1 MTTYEEND
9 RIDALRIIEENFR
22 QFEVGRLYQPK
33 VPKDDLALLFRKSD
47 CQPTNDPSIWIC
59 DHAVLHLRGDS
70 PLLMVEPRP
79 FLLLSGLARYAAV
92 KVLHEE
98 SLFFLRMGMVLP
110 GGAIFVGS
118 YLPNINLVPWEE
130 EDE

>member
-33 VPKDDLALLFRKSD
+33 VPKDDLALMFKVSD
-47 CQPTNDPSIWIC
+47 CDPTNNPSIWISS
-59 DHAVLHLRGDS
+59 HATLYLFSDS
-70 PLLMVEPRP
+70 PLLLVDPNP
-79 FLLLSGLARYAAV
+79 FLLLSGLDRCVAV
-92 KVLHEE
+92 KVLHDE
-98 SLFFLRMGMVLP
+98 SLFFLKLGLVLP
-110 GGAIFVGS
+110 GSAIFVGS
-118 YLPNINLVPWEE
+118 YLANINLVPWEE

>member
-1 MTTYEEND
+1 MTTYEENA

-59 DHAVLHLRGDS
+59 NRAVLYLFSDS
-70 PLLMVEPRP
+70 PLLMVNPNP
-79 FLLLSGLARYAAV
+79 FLLLSGLARYVAV
-92 KVLHEE
+92 KVLHDE
-98 SLFFLRMGMVLP
+98 SLFFLKLGMVLP
-110 GGAIFVGS
+110 GSANFPGS

-130 EDE
+130 KDE